1 VHGIEAGDDRLEQR
15 SGIMLH
21 GTVTADGRLTGHL
34 MEEVGHRAPGR
45 VVDRRA
51 RGRGADVEGEDH
63 RDTQGKIPPMA
74 ETWEVLTLRG
84 LSAVDERA
92 EEFTG
97 TLVIHRVGSSEPV
110 ESVSVRVKR
119 SVLAELHDT
128 IARLLARSVG
138 FRPKN
143 S

>member
-1 VHGIEAGDDRLEQR
+1 
-15 SGIMLH
+15 
-21 GTVTADGRLTGHL
+21 
-34 MEEVGHRAPGR
+34 
-45 VVDRRA
+45 
-51 RGRGADVEGEDH
+51 
-63 RDTQGKIPPMA
+63 MA